1 MKKITELVKKLL
13 NNPLII
19 NILSVGI
26 ITLIVKGLGFY
37 KETLVASTIG
47 LSELLDT
54 FYIAILIPSFV
65 QNVFVGSL
73 KNLFIPNYLA
83 EIKSTNKAGEFQSV
97 SFIIITGMVVILSLL
112 SILFVYFGLEFV
124 FKGHNPLYYELIRM
138 QFYIILPCLLIW
150 GYSSLIG
157 GLLEIDNKFIIS
169 SLTPIFAS
177 ITTIICLVF
186 FKEELRE
193 RVLAIGILS
202 GSILGFLFLTGYS
215 YSSKNL
221 TLKHPVIN
229 SNIRVMIK
237 QLPPKITSGFLT
249 GINPFVDQFFAA
261 QLVVGSVSAINYG
274 IKIPQ
279 FIVGILILAIG
290 NVLLPHF
297 SKLTVENIEKA
308 YQQLF
313 KVLKLIFGSTLVVV
327 VIGIYFSDEIVS
339 FLFERNEFEAEDTLL
354 VADLQRI
361 VLIYVPFYLTTL
373 VLVKFLT
380 SINKNSFMAWVS
392 LWNLILNIIL
402 NSILIKT
409 IGIYGLVLSTT
420 MVYIVSSL
428 FYLGFTLKE
437 FKKLKLNTN

>member
-1 MKKITELVKKLL
+1 MKKITELIKKLL
-13 NNPLII
+13 TDPLII
-19 NILSVGI
+19 NILSVGV
-26 ITLIVKGLGFY
+26 ITLVVKGLGFY

-83 EIKSTNKAGEFQSV
+83 EVKSTNNAGEFQSV

-112 SILFVYFGLEFV
+112 SILFVSFGLEFV
-124 FKGHNPLYYELIRM
+124 FKDHSPLYYELIRM

-177 ITTIICLVF
+177 ITTIICLIF
-186 FKEELRE
+186 FKEELGE

-221 TLKHPVIN
+221 QLKHPVIN

-261 QLVVGSVSAINYG
+261 QLVVGSISAINYG

-313 KVLKLIFGSTLVVV
+313 KVLKLIFGSTLVIVI
-327 VIGIYFSDEIVS
+327 IGIYFSDEIVS
-339 FLFERNEFEAEDTLL
+339 FS
-354 VADLQRI
+354 
-361 VLIYVPFYLTTL
+361 P
-373 VLVKFLT
+373 
-380 SINKNSFMAWVS
+380 
-392 LWNLILNIIL
+392 
-402 NSILIKT
+402 
-409 IGIYGLVLSTT
+409 
-420 MVYIVSSL
+420 
-428 FYLGFTLKE
+428 GF
-437 FKKLKLNTN
+437 